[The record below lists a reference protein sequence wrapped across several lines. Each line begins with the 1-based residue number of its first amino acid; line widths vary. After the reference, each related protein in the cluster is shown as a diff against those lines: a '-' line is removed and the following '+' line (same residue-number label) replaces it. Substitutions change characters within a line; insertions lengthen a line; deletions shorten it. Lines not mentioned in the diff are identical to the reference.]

1 MYSLVCEP
9 SLLTPTTTTPF
20 LRYANWFVPLS
31 PLSDAHLA
39 LFLREE
45 LSRFAANTLSFSL
58 YASLVLQFAFEASRA
73 GERRLLLAVL
83 SEMRDVVM
91 KEKESARW
99 QKYGQLLE
107 FLFKELLYLQEE
119 SSQEYVKES
128 SLECVKESSLECVKE
143 SSQEYVKESSQE
155 RMEGKEEISQ
165 ECMGETSQDDLQTNW
180 ESIQAFLEVLLL
192 VPSTQIAPM
201 LQVVFTKVL
210 PLMQNLPVAKAQEED
225 LLFGWGE
232 TAAEEKTANCGIPED
247 VQKAMHASLNALA
260 KKLVEVC
267 DVAHLNLLL
276 TQLNETPSVEEC
288 TRKEVLA
295 ALTKKMTAEAKLSLK
310 RGLSECERAR

>member
-9 SLLTPTTTTPF
+9 SLLTPTTITPF
-20 LRYANWFVPLS
+20 LRYANWFVPHS

-39 LFLREE
+39 LFLHEE

-58 YASLVLQFAFEASRA
+58 YASLVLQFAF
-73 GERRLLLAVL
+73 ERRLLLAVL

-107 FLFKELLYLQEE
+107 FLFKELLYLQEG
-119 SSQEYVKES
+119 
-128 SLECVKESSLECVKE
+128 
-143 SSQEYVKESSQE
+143 SSQE
-155 RMEGKEEISQ
+155 RVEGSSQ
-165 ECMGETSQDDLQTNW
+165 ERVEAKEETSQDGMQTNW
-180 ESIQAFLEVLLL
+180 KSIQAFLEVLLL
-192 VPSTQIAPM
+192 VPSSQIAPM
-201 LQVVFTKVL
+201 LQAVFTKVL

-232 TAAEEKTANCGIPED
+232 TAVEEKTANCGIPED
-247 VQKAMHASLNALA
+247 VQKAMHASLNALV

-267 DVAHLNLLL
+267 DIAHLNLLL

>member
-1 MYSLVCEP
+1 
-9 SLLTPTTTTPF
+9 
-20 LRYANWFVPLS
+20 
-31 PLSDAHLA
+31 
-39 LFLREE
+39 
-45 LSRFAANTLSFSL
+45 
-58 YASLVLQFAFEASRA
+58 
-73 GERRLLLAVL
+73 
-83 SEMRDVVM
+83 MRDVVM

-128 SLECVKESSLECVKE
+128 SLECVKESS
-143 SSQEYVKESSQE
+143 QE
-155 RMEGKEEISQ
+155 RVEAKE
-165 ECMGETSQDDLQTNW
+165 ETSQDGMQTNW
-180 ESIQAFLEVLLL
+180 KSIQAFLEVLLL

-267 DVAHLNLLL
+267 DIAHLNLLL

>member
-9 SLLTPTTTTPF
+9 SLLTPTTITPF

-119 SSQEYVKES
+119 SSQE
-128 SLECVKESSLECVKE
+128 CVKESSLECVKE
-143 SSQEYVKESSQE
+143 SSQE
-155 RMEGKEEISQ
+155 RMEAKEEISQ
-165 ECMGETSQDDLQTNW
+165 ECMGETSQDDL

-247 VQKAMHASLNALA
+247 VQKAMHASLNVLA

-267 DVAHLNLLL
+267 DIAHLNLLL

>member
-9 SLLTPTTTTPF
+9 SLLTPTTITPF

-45 LSRFAANTLSFSL
+45 LARFAANTLSFSL

-119 SSQEYVKES
+119 SSQERVEES
-128 SLECVKESSLECVKE
+128 SQECVKE
-143 SSQEYVKESSQE
+143 SSQECVEESSQECVEAKEETSQE
-155 RMEGKEEISQ
+155 RMEEP
-165 ECMGETSQDDLQTNW
+165 SQDDLQTNW

-267 DVAHLNLLL
+267 DIAHLNLLL

-310 RGLSECERAR
+310 RGLSKCERAR

>member
-45 LSRFAANTLSFSL
+45 LARFAANTLSFSL
-58 YASLVLQFAFEASRA
+58 YASLVLQFAFEVSRA

-91 KEKESARW
+91 KEKESVRW

-119 SSQEYVKES
+119 SSQEGVE
-128 SLECVKESSLECVKE
+128 EP
-143 SSQEYVKESSQE
+143 SQE
-155 RMEGKEEISQ
+155 RVEEP
-165 ECMGETSQDDLQTNW
+165 SQDSMQANW

-267 DVAHLNLLL
+267 DIAHLNLLL

>member
-9 SLLTPTTTTPF
+9 SLLTPTTITPF

-83 SEMRDVVM
+83 SEMRDVVV

-119 SSQEYVKES
+119 SSQE
-128 SLECVKESSLECVKE
+128 CVKESSLECVKE

-155 RMEGKEEISQ
+155 RVEAKE
-165 ECMGETSQDDLQTNW
+165 ETSQERMEEPSQDDMQTNW

-201 LQVVFTKVL
+201 LQAVFTKVL
-210 PLMQNLPVAKAQEED
+210 PLMQNLPMAKAQEED

-232 TAAEEKTANCGIPED
+232 TATEEKTANCGIPED
-247 VQKAMHASLNALA
+247 VQKAMHASLNALV

-267 DVAHLNLLL
+267 DIAHLNLLL

-310 RGLSECERAR
+310 RGLSECERTR

>member
-9 SLLTPTTTTPF
+9 SLLTPTTITPF

-45 LSRFAANTLSFSL
+45 LARFAANTLSFSL

-119 SSQEYVKES
+119 SSQE
-128 SLECVKESSLECVKE
+128 C
-143 SSQEYVKESSQE
+143 VKESSQE
-155 RMEGKEEISQ
+155 RMEEP
-165 ECMGETSQDDLQTNW
+165 SQDDLQTNW

-232 TAAEEKTANCGIPED
+232 TVGEEKTANCGIPED
-247 VQKAMHASLNALA
+247 VQKAMHASLNALV
-260 KKLVEVC
+260 KRLVEVC
-267 DVAHLNLLL
+267 DIAHLNLLL

-310 RGLSECERAR
+310 RGLSKCERAG

>member
-9 SLLTPTTTTPF
+9 SLLTPTTITPF

-45 LSRFAANTLSFSL
+45 LARFAANTLSFSL

-128 SLECVKESSLECVKE
+128 SLECVKESSQECVKE
-143 SSQEYVKESSQE
+143 SSQERVEAKEETSQE
-155 RMEGKEEISQ
+155 RMEEP
-165 ECMGETSQDDLQTNW
+165 SQDSMQTNW
-180 ESIQAFLEVLLL
+180 NSIQAFLEVLLL

-232 TAAEEKTANCGIPED
+232 TVGEEKTANCGIPED

-260 KKLVEVC
+260 KRLVEVC
-267 DVAHLNLLL
+267 DIAHLNLLL

-295 ALTKKMTAEAKLSLK
+295 ALTKKMTAETKLSLK

>member
-1 MYSLVCEP
+1 MYSLVCNP
-9 SLLTPTTTTPF
+9 SLLTPTTITPF

-128 SLECVKESSLECVKE
+128 SLECVKESSQECVE
-143 SSQEYVKESSQE
+143 ESSQE
-155 RMEGKEEISQ
+155 RVEAKEETSQ
-165 ECMGETSQDDLQTNW
+165 ERMEEPSQDDLQTNW

-247 VQKAMHASLNALA
+247 VQKAMHASLNALV
-260 KKLVEVC
+260 KRLVEVC
-267 DVAHLNLLL
+267 DIAHLNLLL

>member
-9 SLLTPTTTTPF
+9 SLLTPTTITPF

-31 PLSDAHLA
+31 PLSAAHLA

-45 LSRFAANTLSFSL
+45 LARFAANTLSFSL

-119 SSQEYVKES
+119 SSQE
-128 SLECVKESSLECVKE
+128 CVKE
-143 SSQEYVKESSQE
+143 SSQERVEAKEETSQE
-155 RMEGKEEISQ
+155 RMEEP
-165 ECMGETSQDDLQTNW
+165 SQDDLQTNW

-232 TAAEEKTANCGIPED
+232 TVGEEKTANCGIPED
-247 VQKAMHASLNALA
+247 VQKAMHASLNALV
-260 KKLVEVC
+260 KRLVEVC
-267 DVAHLNLLL
+267 DIAHLNLLL

>member
-9 SLLTPTTTTPF
+9 SLLTPTTITPF
-20 LRYANWFVPLS
+20 LCYANWFVPLS

-128 SLECVKESSLECVKE
+128 SLECVKESSQECVE
-143 SSQEYVKESSQE
+143 ESSQE
-155 RMEGKEEISQ
+155 RVEAKEETSQ
-165 ECMGETSQDDLQTNW
+165 ERMEEPSQDDLQTNW

-267 DVAHLNLLL
+267 DIAHLNLLL

>member
-45 LSRFAANTLSFSL
+45 LARFAANTLSFSL

-119 SSQEYVKES
+119 SSQE
-128 SLECVKESSLECVKE
+128 CVKESSLECVKE
-143 SSQEYVKESSQE
+143 SSQECVEESSQE
-155 RMEGKEEISQ
+155 RVEAKEETSQ
-165 ECMGETSQDDLQTNW
+165 ERMEEPSQDDLQTNW

-247 VQKAMHASLNALA
+247 VQKAMHASLNALV
-260 KKLVEVC
+260 KRLVEVC
-267 DVAHLNLLL
+267 DIAHLNLLL

-310 RGLSECERAR
+310 RGLSKCERAR

>member
-9 SLLTPTTTTPF
+9 SLLTPTTITPF

-45 LSRFAANTLSFSL
+45 LARFAANTLSFSL

-119 SSQEYVKES
+119 SSQERVEES
-128 SLECVKESSLECVKE
+128 SQECVKE
-143 SSQEYVKESSQE
+143 SSQECVEESSQE
-155 RMEGKEEISQ
+155 RVEAKEETSQ
-165 ECMGETSQDDLQTNW
+165 ERMGETSQDDLQTNW

-267 DVAHLNLLL
+267 DIAHLNLLL

>member
-107 FLFKELLYLQEE
+107 FLFKELLYLQE
-119 SSQEYVKES
+119 
-128 SLECVKESSLECVKE
+128 E

>member
-1 MYSLVCEP
+1 
-9 SLLTPTTTTPF
+9 
-20 LRYANWFVPLS
+20 
-31 PLSDAHLA
+31 
-39 LFLREE
+39 
-45 LSRFAANTLSFSL
+45 
-58 YASLVLQFAFEASRA
+58 
-73 GERRLLLAVL
+73 
-83 SEMRDVVM
+83 MRDVVM

-119 SSQEYVKES
+119 SSQE
-128 SLECVKESSLECVKE
+128 CVKESSLECVKE
-143 SSQEYVKESSQE
+143 SSQECVEESSQE
-155 RMEGKEEISQ
+155 RVEAKEETSQ
-165 ECMGETSQDDLQTNW
+165 ERMEEPSQDDLQTNW

-267 DVAHLNLLL
+267 DIAHLNLLL

-310 RGLSECERAR
+310 RGLSKCERAR

>member
-9 SLLTPTTTTPF
+9 SLLTPTTITPF

-45 LSRFAANTLSFSL
+45 LARFAANTLSFSL

-119 SSQEYVKES
+119 SSQE
-128 SLECVKESSLECVKE
+128 CVKE

-155 RMEGKEEISQ
+155 RVEAKE
-165 ECMGETSQDDLQTNW
+165 ETSQERMEEPSQDDMQTNW

-192 VPSTQIAPM
+192 VPSSQIAPM
-201 LQVVFTKVL
+201 LQAVFTKVL
-210 PLMQNLPVAKAQEED
+210 PLMQNLPMAKAQEED

-232 TAAEEKTANCGIPED
+232 TATEEKMANCGIPED
-247 VQKAMHASLNALA
+247 IQKAMHASLNALV

-267 DVAHLNLLL
+267 DIAHLNLLL

-310 RGLSECERAR
+310 RGLSKCERAG

>member
-9 SLLTPTTTTPF
+9 SLLTPTTITPF

-45 LSRFAANTLSFSL
+45 LARFAANTLSFSL

-119 SSQEYVKES
+119 SSQE
-128 SLECVKESSLECVKE
+128 CVKE
-143 SSQEYVKESSQE
+143 SSQERVEAKEETSQE
-155 RMEGKEEISQ
+155 RMEEP
-165 ECMGETSQDDLQTNW
+165 SQDSMQTNW
-180 ESIQAFLEVLLL
+180 NSIQAFLEVLLL

-232 TAAEEKTANCGIPED
+232 TVGEEKTANCGIPED
-247 VQKAMHASLNALA
+247 VQKAMHASLNALV
-260 KKLVEVC
+260 KRLVEVC
-267 DVAHLNLLL
+267 DIAHLNLLL

-295 ALTKKMTAEAKLSLK
+295 ALTKKMTAETKLSLK

>member
-9 SLLTPTTTTPF
+9 SLLTPTTITPF

-45 LSRFAANTLSFSL
+45 LARFAANTLSFSL

-119 SSQEYVKES
+119 SSQECVEES
-128 SLECVKESSLECVKE
+128 SQEYVKESSLECVKE
-143 SSQEYVKESSQE
+143 SSQERVEA
-155 RMEGKEEISQ
+155 KEEISQ

-267 DVAHLNLLL
+267 DIAHLNLLL

>member
-45 LSRFAANTLSFSL
+45 LARFAANTLSFSL

-119 SSQEYVKES
+119 SSQE
-128 SLECVKESSLECVKE
+128 CVKE
-143 SSQEYVKESSQE
+143 SSQERVEAKEETSQE
-155 RMEGKEEISQ
+155 RMEEP
-165 ECMGETSQDDLQTNW
+165 SQDSMQTNW
-180 ESIQAFLEVLLL
+180 NSIQAFLEVLLL

-232 TAAEEKTANCGIPED
+232 TVGEEKTANCGIPED
-247 VQKAMHASLNALA
+247 VQKAMHASLNALV
-260 KKLVEVC
+260 KRLVEVC
-267 DVAHLNLLL
+267 DIAHLNLLL

-295 ALTKKMTAEAKLSLK
+295 ALTKKMTAETKLSLK

>member
-1 MYSLVCEP
+1 MYSLVCNP
-9 SLLTPTTTTPF
+9 SLLTPTTITPF

-45 LSRFAANTLSFSL
+45 LARFAANTLSFSL

-128 SLECVKESSLECVKE
+128 SLECVKESSQECVE
-143 SSQEYVKESSQE
+143 ESSQE
-155 RMEGKEEISQ
+155 RVEAKEETSQ
-165 ECMGETSQDDLQTNW
+165 ERMEEPSQDDLQTNW

-267 DVAHLNLLL
+267 DIAHLNLLL

-310 RGLSECERAR
+310 RGLSKCERAR

>member
-9 SLLTPTTTTPF
+9 SLLTPTTITPF

-128 SLECVKESSLECVKE
+128 SQERVEAKEET
-143 SSQEYVKESSQE
+143 SQE
-155 RMEGKEEISQ
+155 RMEEP
-165 ECMGETSQDDLQTNW
+165 SQDDLQTNW

-210 PLMQNLPVAKAQEED
+210 LLMQNLPVAKAQEED

-232 TAAEEKTANCGIPED
+232 TATEEKTANCGIPED
-247 VQKAMHASLNALA
+247 VQKAMHASLNALV
-260 KKLVEVC
+260 KRLVEVC
-267 DVAHLNLLL
+267 DIAHLNLLL

-295 ALTKKMTAEAKLSLK
+295 ALTKKMTAETKLSLK
-310 RGLSECERAR
+310 RGLSECERTR

>member
-1 MYSLVCEP
+1 MYSLVCNP
-9 SLLTPTTTTPF
+9 SLLTPTTITPF

-45 LSRFAANTLSFSL
+45 LARFAANTLSFSL

-119 SSQEYVKES
+119 SSQE
-128 SLECVKESSLECVKE
+128 CVKESSQECVKE

-155 RMEGKEEISQ
+155 RVEAKE
-165 ECMGETSQDDLQTNW
+165 ETSQERMEEPSQDDMQTNW

-192 VPSTQIAPM
+192 VPSSQIAPM

-232 TAAEEKTANCGIPED
+232 TAAEEKTANCGTPED
-247 VQKAMHASLNALA
+247 VQKAMHASLNALV
-260 KKLVEVC
+260 KRLVEVC
-267 DVAHLNLLL
+267 DIAHLNLLL

>member
-1 MYSLVCEP
+1 M
-9 SLLTPTTTTPF
+9 PTTITPF

-119 SSQEYVKES
+119 SSQERVEES
-128 SLECVKESSLECVKE
+128 SQEYVKE

-267 DVAHLNLLL
+267 DIAHLNLLL

>member
-9 SLLTPTTTTPF
+9 SLLTPTTITPF

-45 LSRFAANTLSFSL
+45 LARFAANTLSFSL

-128 SLECVKESSLECVKE
+128 SLECVKESSQECVE
-143 SSQEYVKESSQE
+143 ESSQE
-155 RMEGKEEISQ
+155 RVEAKEETSQ
-165 ECMGETSQDDLQTNW
+165 ERMEEPSQDDLQTNW

-267 DVAHLNLLL
+267 DIAHLNLLL

>member
-1 MYSLVCEP
+1 
-9 SLLTPTTTTPF
+9 
-20 LRYANWFVPLS
+20 
-31 PLSDAHLA
+31 
-39 LFLREE
+39 
-45 LSRFAANTLSFSL
+45 
-58 YASLVLQFAFEASRA
+58 
-73 GERRLLLAVL
+73 
-83 SEMRDVVM
+83 M

-119 SSQEYVKES
+119 SSQERVEES
-128 SLECVKESSLECVKE
+128 SQECVKE
-143 SSQEYVKESSQE
+143 SSQEYVKESSLECVEESSQE
-155 RMEGKEEISQ
+155 RVEAKEETSQ
-165 ECMGETSQDDLQTNW
+165 ERMGETSQDDLQTNW

-267 DVAHLNLLL
+267 DIAHLNLLL

>member
-1 MYSLVCEP
+1 MYSLVCNP
-9 SLLTPTTTTPF
+9 SLLTPTTITPF

-45 LSRFAANTLSFSL
+45 LARFAANTLSFSL

-128 SLECVKESSLECVKE
+128 SLECVKESSQECVE
-143 SSQEYVKESSQE
+143 ESSQE
-155 RMEGKEEISQ
+155 RVEAKEETSQ
-165 ECMGETSQDDLQTNW
+165 ERMEEPSQDDLQTNW
-180 ESIQAFLEVLLL
+180 KSIQAFLEVLLL

-201 LQVVFTKVL
+201 LQAVFTKVL

-267 DVAHLNLLL
+267 DIAHLNLLL

>member
-45 LSRFAANTLSFSL
+45 LARFAANTLSFSL

-128 SLECVKESSLECVKE
+128 SQERMEAKKEI
-143 SSQEYVKESSQE
+143 SQE
-155 RMEGKEEISQ
+155 RMEEP
-165 ECMGETSQDDLQTNW
+165 SQDDLQTNW

-267 DVAHLNLLL
+267 DIAHLNLLL

>member
-1 MYSLVCEP
+1 M
-9 SLLTPTTTTPF
+9 PF

-45 LSRFAANTLSFSL
+45 LARFAANTLSFSL

-119 SSQEYVKES
+119 SSQERVEES
-128 SLECVKESSLECVKE
+128 SQECVKE
-143 SSQEYVKESSQE
+143 SSQECVEESSQE
-155 RMEGKEEISQ
+155 RVEAKEETSQ
-165 ECMGETSQDDLQTNW
+165 ERMEEPSQDDLQTNW

-267 DVAHLNLLL
+267 DIAHLNLLL

>member
-1 MYSLVCEP
+1 MYSLVCNP
-9 SLLTPTTTTPF
+9 SLLTPTTITPF

-45 LSRFAANTLSFSL
+45 LARFAANTLSFSL

-119 SSQEYVKES
+119 SSQE
-128 SLECVKESSLECVKE
+128 CVE
-143 SSQEYVKESSQE
+143 ESSQE
-155 RMEGKEEISQ
+155 RVEAKEETSQ
-165 ECMGETSQDDLQTNW
+165 ERMEEPSQDDLQTNW

-267 DVAHLNLLL
+267 DIAHLNLLL

-310 RGLSECERAR
+310 RGLSKCERAR

>member
-1 MYSLVCEP
+1 MCEP
-9 SLLTPTTTTPF
+9 SLLTPTTITPF

-45 LSRFAANTLSFSL
+45 LARFAANTLSFSL

-119 SSQEYVKES
+119 SSQE
-128 SLECVKESSLECVKE
+128 CVKE

-155 RMEGKEEISQ
+155 YVKESSQERVEAKEETSQERMEEP
-165 ECMGETSQDDLQTNW
+165 SQDDLQTNW

-267 DVAHLNLLL
+267 DIAHLNLLL

-310 RGLSECERAR
+310 RGLSKCERAW